1 MRQISECKARAFVQA
16 PCVPVLTLPR
26 VRIIIAFVVGFQS
39 DWFGNSLY
47 DLIHADDVEKL
58 REQLSTTESQN
69 TGRILDLK
77 SQYRSPRAVTDQT
90 LVLRSFPVTST
101 GVLGVTVVY
110 LVLLRIEGQ
119 YLD

>member
-1 MRQISECKARAFVQA
+1 MYFKFIWMIN
-16 PCVPVLTLPR
+16 VLNVDFTL
-26 VRIIIAFVVGFQS
+26 QS

-77 SQYRSPRAVTDQT
+77 SNRAFYYNSTSLATRDTQHIAY
-90 LVLRSFPVTST
+90 SF
-101 GVLGVTVVY
+101 
-110 LVLLRIEGQ
+110 R
-119 YLD
+119 

>member
-1 MRQISECKARAFVQA
+1 MII
-16 PCVPVLTLPR
+16 VLNVDFTL
-26 VRIIIAFVVGFQS
+26 QS

-77 SQYRSPRAVTDQT
+77 SNRAFYYNSTSLATRDTYILPIHFVSLWFT
-90 LVLRSFPVTST
+90 LVNCGEVPGEYGL
-101 GVLGVTVVY
+101 
-110 LVLLRIEGQ
+110 
-119 YLD
+119 

>member
-1 MRQISECKARAFVQA
+1 MII
-16 PCVPVLTLPR
+16 VLNVDFTL
-26 VRIIIAFVVGFQS
+26 QS

-77 SQYRSPRAVTDQT
+77 SNRAFYYNSTALLLQETLYILPIRFVSLWFT
-90 LVLRSFPVTST
+90 LVNCEVPGEYGL
-101 GVLGVTVVY
+101 
-110 LVLLRIEGQ
+110 
-119 YLD
+119 